1 MSYPA
6 MQGVSKICS
15 ICRKISPLWRQ
26 FQNGEVMCD
35 DCYQKQAN
43 TLISSRLT
51 TALEAL
57 ERIGHC
63 ESDYKEAQTAL
74 RRIKNATDKV

>member
-1 MSYPA
+1 
-6 MQGVSKICS
+6 
-15 ICRKISPLWRQ
+15 
-26 FQNGEVMCD
+26 MCD